1 MADRNGLRVSRRAGG
16 DAARLLAV
24 LLAAAGSVTACDDP
38 QASRQRL
45 PEPPVLPR
53 PQRKAHSF
61 ALERVADGLVRPT
74 WVGAAPADRG
84 ALWVLEQPG
93 RVVRLARGER
103 RVVLDIRE
111 DTRLGAEQGLL
122 GAAFHPDFARNRRL
136 FLHYGNR
143 RGDTR
148 VIEVRIR
155 RDGRTDP
162 GSRRILLAVEQPD
175 EDNHKGGALEFGPDG
190 RLYIGLGDGGGAFD
204 SHGNAQNLGSQLG
217 KLLAANVDRRGR
229 PRWEVV
235 LYGLRNPWRFWI
247 DPALDEAWI
256 GDVGQDSR
264 EEIDRVRLEPDEP
277 PKNLGWPAF
286 EGTTR
291 PRSRGLDDA
300 GEIQWPVTEYSHA
313 GGCSVTAGRI
323 YRGRRL
329 HRLAG
334 RYLYGDFCTGKLW
347 SLRPAPHGR
356 VGDIRRERTRV
367 PQLTHI
373 GADEDGELVLASA
386 SGLLYRAVAPRR

>member
-1 MADRNGLRVSRRAGG
+1 MSRRAHL
-16 DAARLLAV
+16 DAGRLLVA
-24 LLAAAGSVTACDDP
+24 LLAAAGSVAGCNDRP
-38 QASRQRL
+38 ASAQRL
-45 PEPPVLPR
+45 PKPPVLPR
-53 PQRKAHSF
+53 PAGKAHSF
-61 ALERVADGLVRPT
+61 ELERVADGLVRPT
-74 WVGAAPADRG
+74 WVGTAPGDRG

-93 RVVRLARGER
+93 RVTRLARGER
-103 RVVLDIRE
+103 RVVLDIRDE
-111 DTRLGAEQGLL
+111 TRLGAEQGLL

-136 FLHYGNR
+136 FLHYGDR

-148 VIEVRIR
+148 VIGVRVP
-155 RDGRTDP
+155 P
-162 GSRRILLAVEQPD
+162 GGPAAPDSRRVLLAVEQPG

-204 SHGNAQNLGSQLG
+204 SHGNAQNFRSQLG
-217 KLLAANVDRRGR
+217 KLLAANVDGPGR

-235 LYGLRNPWRFWI
+235 LFGLRNPWRFWL
-247 DPALDEAWI
+247 DPALNEAWI

-291 PRSRGLDDA
+291 PRRRGLSEV
-300 GEIQWPVTEYSHA
+300 GEIQWPVVEYSHA
-313 GGCSVTAGRI
+313 EGCSVTAGRI

-329 HRLAG
+329 QRLAG
-334 RYLYGDFCTGKLW
+334 RYLYGDFCSGKLW
-347 SLRPAPHGR
+347 SLLPAPHGR
-356 VGDIRRERTRV
+356 VRDIRRERARL

-373 GADEDGELVLASA
+373 GSEADGELVLASA
-386 SGLLYRAVAPRR
+386 SGALYRAVAPRR